1 MGHTTRAAGGT
12 ASPWEAINVTK
23 SPSSGT
29 PSSYLDGVVLDATG
43 LEGWVVGD
51 ANGRMTS
58 FSDDGSK
65 VSIVQ
70 NAGSLGNE
78 DWGLCNDA
86 HYNGGTYVRYPEKI
100 DGEFSIEVEFS
111 ISNAGAGNFCIG
123 VAAWQEEAAVSADTP
138 AMYSGF
144 GRLGSTT
151 LTNPRCHLSGL
162 NGGTETDTDTNVSY
176 ASGATLKAR
185 LQVDSD
191 GKCRMFFTHG
201 GVEYEHNATS
211 NDFKATVGGSHYVG
225 IVTYANVSGTTFEI
239 KSVTLTANAR
249 TETDKGEKVLYD
261 ADLASE
267 SAQDMQAGG
276 SGDYAIGGAS
286 WTFGNMANADQM
298 ELDGSTG
305 LVFDINSG
313 EVDAS
318 TETAPYMEI
327 NIHDLPSYTTWGALG
342 LFYVAIQV
350 AGTGPSEAGHELILR
365 VKAAD
370 NASMYSSGGYWRYF
384 SGAQQLVGL
393 KNNTATRTVAT
404 GVSWGSNDW
413 FGVVAFGPVT
423 TLHYG
428 AGALAGPSDAAA
440 NIHSTS
446 HWSVQGLT
454 PIPGISDLRIRIDF
468 GKGAATAD
476 FAGRIER
483 IQIRQVV
490 A

>member
-1 MGHTTRAAGGT
+1 MPAIKVQAAGVE
-12 ASPWEAINVTK
+12 SPWEAINVTK
-23 SPSSGT
+23 TPSSGT

-65 VSIVQ
+65 ISIVQ

-86 HYNGGTYVRYPEKI
+86 HYNGGTYVRYPQKI

-162 NGGTETDTDTNVSY
+162 NGATETDTDTFVSY

-239 KSVTLTANAR
+239 KSVALTANAR
-249 TETDKGEKVLYD
+249 TATDKGEKVLYD

-276 SGDYAIGGAS
+276 NGDYAIGGAS

-318 TETAPYMEI
+318 TETAPYPRPPEL
-327 NIHDLPSYTTWGALG
+327 HDLGRVGVVLRCDPSRRHGAVGGRARVDLAGQGRGQRIDVQQRRLLAVFLG
-342 LFYVAIQV
+342 RAAVGGLQEQHGHAHGRYRRFLGVERLVRGRGLRPCDHAALRRRRACRPLGRGGEHSLHVALV
-350 AGTGPSEAGHELILR
+350 CAGTHPDPRNLR
-365 VKAAD
+365 PAD
-370 NASMYSSGGYWRYF
+370 
-384 SGAQQLVGL
+384 
-393 KNNTATRTVAT
+393 
-404 GVSWGSNDW
+404 SNR
-413 FGVVAFGPVT
+413 
-423 TLHYG
+423 LR
-428 AGALAGPSDAAA
+428 
-440 NIHSTS
+440 
-446 HWSVQGLT
+446 QGCRDRRLCR
-454 PIPGISDLRIRIDF
+454 PH
-468 GKGAATAD
+468 
-476 FAGRIER
+476 
-483 IQIRQVV
+483 
-490 A
+490 